1 METKANITVI
11 RPKDRNEWLEY
22 RKSGIGSSEVA
33 TILGLNPFETPYQLW
48 RRKIGLD
55 EPKTETFAMKAGH
68 YLEDAVSL
76 FWSDETG
83 RTVIKSSA
91 GDWLIRDNERP
102 FLQVSPDRTYW
113 LTGEKKNASNKGIL
127 ECKTTQM
134 KIDGDDLPKHWF
146 CQVQYQLGVAGLR
159 EGSLAWL
166 CSGRE
171 FGYKD
176 LSFVPDFYGWIV
188 EEVEK
193 FWTDNIQ
200 GKKEPEATTVQDV
213 LLKFNRHT
221 DGKIV
226 EVNDEI
232 FADYERLKEVKAEI
246 AKLDEIKTGLED
258 RIKLGFGD
266 AEAISYGGQTI
277 AIWKAPKPSM
287 KFDDKAFKSAH
298 PEMVAEFTR
307 EVQGARRFLLK

>member
-1 METKANITVI
+1 MSNTII

-33 TILGLNPFETPYQLW
+33 TILGLNPWETPYQLW
-48 RRKIGLD
+48 RRKVGLD
-55 EPKTETFAMKAGH
+55 EPKIETFAMKAGH
-68 YLEDAVSL
+68 YLEDAVAQ
-76 FWSDETG
+76 FWHDDTG
-83 RTVIKSSA
+83 REIIKSSA
-91 GDWLIRDNERP
+91 GDWLIRNNERTY
-102 FLQVSPDRTYW
+102 LQVSPDRTYW
-113 LTGEKKNASNKGIL
+113 LAGEKRNASNKGVL

-134 KIDGDDLPKHWF
+134 QISSDDLPKHWF
-146 CQVQYQLGVAGLR
+146 CQVQYQLGVAELK

-176 LSFVPDFYGWIV
+176 LSFVPDFYAWIV

-193 FWTDNIQ
+193 FWLDNIQ
-200 GKKEPEATTVQDV
+200 GKKEPEATSVQDV
-213 LLKFNRHT
+213 LLKYNRHT

-226 EVNDEI
+226 EVNDAI
-232 FADYERLKEVKAEI
+232 FSDYQRLKEVKKDLD
-246 AKLDEIKTGLED
+246 KLNEIKTELEE

-266 AEAISYGGQTI
+266 AEAISYGGQTL
-277 AIWKAPKPSM
+277 ATWKAPKPSM
-287 KFDDKAFKSAH
+287 KFDDKAFKAAYPDMAS
-298 PEMVAEFTR
+298 EFSK

>member
-1 METKANITVI
+1 MSNTII

-33 TILGLNPFETPYQLW
+33 TILGLNPWETPYQLW
-48 RRKIGLD
+48 RRKVGLD

-68 YLEDAVSL
+68 YLEDAVAQ
-76 FWSDETG
+76 FWHDDTG
-83 RTVIKSSA
+83 REIIKSSA
-91 GDWLIRDNERP
+91 GDWLIRNNERTY
-102 FLQVSPDRTYW
+102 LQVSPDRTYW
-113 LTGEKKNASNKGIL
+113 LAGEKKNASNKGVL

-134 KIDGDDLPKHWF
+134 KISSDDLPKHWF
-146 CQVQYQLGVAGLR
+146 CQLQYQLGVAELK

-176 LSFVPDFYGWIV
+176 LSFVPDFYAWIV

-193 FWTDNIQ
+193 FWRDNIQ
-200 GKKEPEATTVQDV
+200 GKKEPEATSVQDI

-226 EVNDEI
+226 EVNDAI
-232 FADYERLKEVKAEI
+232 FSDYQKLKEVKKEMD
-246 AKLDEIKTGLED
+246 KLDEIKTELEN

-266 AEAISYGGQTI
+266 AGYQLRRSDARHMESPQA
-277 AIWKAPKPSM
+277 
-287 KFDDKAFKSAH
+287 
-298 PEMVAEFTR
+298 VN
-307 EVQGARRFLLK
+307 EV